1 MKPTQAPAH
10 NHAIEVSDS
19 INLPNPP
26 KAHRYLAVPEDIRL
40 RTILRSEPAEAA
52 APVAQRPSSSTTQPL
67 PVAAKT
73 ACAFVMGV
81 YGGSKD
87 AMGKAQ
93 AAFEGGFGKSG
104 EYTDL
109 PALQRVFTSF
119 EEIEA
124 SLNHWATSLYE
135 PIDRKSVV

>member
-1 MKPTQAPAH
+1 MLAASLIAAP
-10 NHAIEVSDS
+10 EVC
-19 INLPNPP
+19 
-26 KAHRYLAVPEDIRL
+26 
-40 RTILRSEPAEAA
+40 AA
-52 APVAQRPSSSTTQPL
+52 AKKKPVAAK

-104 EYTDL
+104 EYTGS
-109 PALQRVFTSF
+109 PALQRVFNSF
-119 EEIEA
+119 EDVEA
-124 SLNHWATSLYE
+124 DLQDWATRLYE
-135 PIDRKSVV
+135 PMFKAAKVIHLNADSVGHAEGADA